1 MTTRF
6 QRNQEI
12 VMERLDDIPLL
23 ISRQQHLGLDNVID
37 EAINRH
43 RLHQELSIGQLVIGW
58 IAYFL
63 SEGDR
68 RKVAVEDWAVE
79 HQDILSELLGTSLRR
94 TDFTDDQLSQVL
106 SYFAKEEAWQFIE
119 RHLLQNS
126 LSVYRL
132 IPERAVGLRSP
143 WVKWEGV
150 GGSSKLPYITLM
162 PYGDI
167 PCKKPHI
174 DLTGEENKVY

>member
-1 MTTRF
+1 MDQVSSKETCEERSKTPCLHAKSAGQDAPPTEKVNGIILTLYALLF
-6 QRNQEI
+6 KRNGI
-12 VMERLDDIPLL
+12 
-23 ISRQQHLGLDNVID
+23 
-37 EAINRH
+37 
-43 RLHQELSIGQLVIGW
+43 
-58 IAYFL
+58 
-63 SEGDR
+63 
-68 RKVAVEDWAVE
+68 
-79 HQDILSELLGTSLRR
+79 
-94 TDFTDDQLSQVL
+94 

-119 RHLLQNS
+119 RYLLQNS